1 MERLDIELNKGIRR
15 TPSFAQNGELDECVG
30 LYPKSGELRNIPRMT
45 ALKDGTGSTD
55 FVLPSSSHILLGL
68 HATDGRNIYIS
79 RVASGQSQVLYSNVW
94 QDGASRMS
102 AQIEGFVTDES
113 VQILTLGRIMMAL
126 DATGLH
132 YFIWKADG
140 YTFLGNKVPDLQM
153 RFGLKGE
160 LVTSTLAGEI
170 NGHFDTSGISY
181 QGQGYLDPDNTH
193 VRNISNQAY
202 GAAAK
207 VTADAARDGYFTHPF
222 FVRYA
227 IRLYDGSHTN
237 LSAPVL
243 MWVSSN
249 ELFMQSSNWHS
260 SSTDIYY
267 TMIKAQLEYRI
278 KADNLELFEDWG
290 DLVKGVDI
298 YVTVPNYSYKP
309 DGTRLLFYAD
319 YLSYNSFSYSTI
331 NSLKDSWGFSICRL
345 TNINSSWSGSFQNN
359 NYVKRDMMLCHALF
373 FNNASLNPSKM
384 AGTGGWN
391 ALLALDRRNDG
402 WEADMAGD
410 GPYYLIKSYDLSE
423 LNDTEVTTVKLGTD
437 RLTNLTT
444 GEVLKETE
452 TFDNI
457 VSVSDALIYN
467 RRLALS
473 DITERVVCRQ
483 SLFTLLPM
491 SDAWQGWYC
500 AEGTGL
506 PTKNTGDWESTA
518 SYNMAV
524 EMTDMGGD
532 IIRVNDETLASG
544 GTVFNLRSALLY
556 LSYLS
561 TDVSKLTVYTLVDS
575 TPFGI
580 VLTGLRKNIYFNG
593 TYYLSFSPLGS
604 SPLTELTSSDIT
616 PTQDNLK
623 SYPSRLLVSQ
633 AENPFVYSL
642 RNYFE
647 VGSGRVLRIAT
658 FTEPLSSGQVGQFP
672 LIAFCSDGM
681 WALEIN
687 RNDGTF
693 YDPAPVSPDVL
704 SNLSSLT
711 TIEGGLLYVTC
722 QGLKSI
728 GIHKEIRLLSGPI
741 EGKNIDESLYVGSDK
756 PLYPYVSGWASLFTA
771 DVAEVREALQDCSIV
786 YDNKNNLVHI
796 FLSQAKHYVLSLAS
810 LEFSGQ
816 IDGGAKPA
824 AVIED
829 YAMSV
834 MQFPSDAHLYV
845 YDSAADGQNTYKGWC
860 LSRILTIG
868 ETNMYAN
875 IMQMK
880 VYHSM
885 DNTPSGSSALKTALF
900 VSNDKKSWALL
911 SSLKGASYKYYRF
924 ALFTDMTDLE
934 AVSGISMLY
943 NPERGNKL
951 R

>member
-15 TPSFAQNGELDECVG
+15 TPTFAENGELDECVN

-45 ALKDGTGSTD
+45 TLKDGTGSSD
-55 FVLPSSSHILLGL
+55 FVLPSSSHVLLAL
-68 HATDGRNIYIS
+68 HATDGKNIYIS
-79 RVASGQSQVLYSNVW
+79 RVASGSSQVLYSNIW
-94 QDGASRMS
+94 ESGSARTS
-102 AQIEGFVTDES
+102 AQISGFTTDAS
-113 VQILTLGRIMMAL
+113 VQILTLGRMMMAL

-132 YFIWKADG
+132 YFIWKAGG
-140 YTFLGNKVPDLQM
+140 YTYLGNKVPDLQM

-160 LVTSTLAGEI
+160 IVTSTLTGEV

-181 QGQGYLDPDNTH
+181 QGQGYLDPANDTH

-227 IRLYDGSHTN
+227 LRLYDETHTN

-243 MWVSSN
+243 MLVSSN
-249 ELFMQSSNWHS
+249 EMFLRSSNWHS

-267 TMIKAQLEYRI
+267 SMIKAQLEYRI

-298 YVTVPNYSYKP
+298 YVTAPNYSYKP
-309 DGTRLLFYAD
+309 DGSRLNFYAD
-319 YLSYNSFSYSTI
+319 YLSYNAFSNTTI
-331 NSLKDSWGFSICRL
+331 NSLKDAYGFTVCRL
-345 TNINSSWSGSFQNN
+345 TNINSSWSGTFQNS
-359 NYVKRDMMLCHALF
+359 NYVKRDMMLAHEIWFA
-373 FNNASLNPSKM
+373 NTTKM

-391 ALLALDRRNDG
+391 ALLALESRSDG
-402 WEADMAGD
+402 WDADMTGD

-423 LNDTEVTTVKLGTD
+423 LNDTAVTVVKLGTD
-437 RLTNLTT
+437 KLTNLVT
-444 GEVLKETE
+444 GTVLEETE

-473 DITERVVCRQ
+473 DITERVTCRQ

-491 SDAWQGWYC
+491 TDAWQGWYC
-500 AEGTGL
+500 NDSGL
-506 PTKNTGDWESTA
+506 PAKNTGDWEGA
-518 SYNMAV
+518 DSYNMAV

-532 IIRVNDETLASG
+532 TIRVNDETLAPD
-544 GTVFNLRSALLY
+544 GTAFNLRSSLLY

-561 TDVSKLTVYTLVDS
+561 MDVSKLTVYKYVDT
-575 TPFGI
+575 TPYGV

-593 TYYLSFSPLGS
+593 TYYPYSWPLSAN
-604 SPLTELTSSDIT
+604 PLTELEAEDVT
-616 PTQDNLK
+616 PTQNNTK

-633 AENPFVYSL
+633 VENPFTYTL

-647 VGSGRVLRIAT
+647 VGSGQVLRIAT
-658 FTEPLSSGQVGQFP
+658 FTEPLSTGQVGQFP

-681 WALEIN
+681 YALEVN
-687 RNDGTF
+687 KSDGTF
-693 YDPAPVSPDVL
+693 YDPVPVSPDIL
-704 SNLSSLT
+704 SNIGSIT
-711 TIEGGLLYVTC
+711 TIEGGLLYVTR

-728 GIHKEIRLLSGPI
+728 GIHKEVRLLSGTL
-741 EGKNIDESLYVGSDK
+741 EGKNLDESLFVGSDK
-756 PLYPYVSGWASLFTA
+756 PLYSYVSGWSSLFGS
-771 DVAEVREALQDCSIV
+771 DVAEVREALQSAKIV
-786 YDNKNNLVHI
+786 YDSKNNLVHI
-796 FLSQAKHYVLSLAS
+796 FVGSSKHYVLSLDS
-810 LEFSGQ
+810 LEFTSQ
-816 IDGGAKPA
+816 VDGGSMPS
-824 AVIED
+824 AVIEN

-834 MQFPSDAHLYV
+834 MQFASDAHLYV
-845 YDSAADGQNTYKGWC
+845 YDSTPDGTNTVKGWC
-860 LSRILTIG
+860 LSRILTVG
-868 ETNMYAN
+868 EANMYAN

-880 VYHSM
+880 VYHSI
-885 DNTPSGSSALKTALF
+885 NYTTSGSSDLKSALF
-900 VSNDKKSWALL
+900 VSNDKFSWALL
-911 SSLKGASYKYYRF
+911 TSLKGASFKYYRF

-943 NPERGNKL
+943 NPARTNKL